1 MVVILR
7 NLFYFSMYLLQS
19 ADLLITNY
27 ILLFVCLSYTND
39 SRFTIYLYSYMQYIE
54 IEKWKKETKQW
65 TKMDSGKRLL

>member
-39 SRFTIYLYSYMQYIE
+39 SVFTIYLYSYMQYIE
-54 IEKWKKETKQW
+54 IEKWKNETKQW